1 MIRNAPLEGRLSMH
15 KKNNASAIEKE
26 YFWTQQ
32 PSEDMQREP
41 VQWTGG
47 CRLTVSSLLL
57 LTSSRGI
64 HVE

>member
-1 MIRNAPLEGRLSMH
+1 MH